1 MNDNSDNKQDIKD
14 EKEIILHR
22 DYCLLIDSNKYN
34 RNIACK
40 RHDNAYGI
48 NGGGN
53 PEDRKKADLAFY
65 HHMKKHGDPMAKIV
79 YIAIRTF
86 GWIFFNYKS
95 GKLWQGQLIKRI
107 FKSYLKGK

>member
-1 MNDNSDNKQDIKD
+1 
-14 EKEIILHR
+14 
-22 DYCLLIDSNKYN
+22 
-34 RNIACK
+34 
-40 RHDNAYGI
+40 
-48 NGGGN
+48 
-53 PEDRKKADLAFY
+53 
-65 HHMKKHGDPMAKIV
+65 MKKHGDPMAKIV